1 MGRRSTLS
9 SGRIWN
15 ATPAPGT
22 QWRPSPA
29 SHASRG
35 EVRRRAVHV
44 GAPGRA
50 TSFMTEPIFVDTS
63 VWVYAVATAAPPQ
76 PQAVLQATAPATG
89 RDLVVSTQVLT
100 AV

>member
-1 MGRRSTLS
+1 MGRRSTLC

-50 TSFMTEPIFVDTS
+50 TSFMTEPIFVDTN
-63 VWVYAVATAAPPQ
+63 VWVYAVDTADPTKRQRALEATARAHCDLPCGVYDPE
-76 PQAVLQATAPATG
+76 QA
-89 RDLVVSTQVLT
+89 
-100 AV
+100 